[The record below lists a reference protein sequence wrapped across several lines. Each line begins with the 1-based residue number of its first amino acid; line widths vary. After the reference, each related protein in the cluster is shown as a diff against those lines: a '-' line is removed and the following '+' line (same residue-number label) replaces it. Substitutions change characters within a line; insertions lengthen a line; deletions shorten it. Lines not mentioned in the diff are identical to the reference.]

1 MRTAMNFRYGL
12 LQGFYWAAFCTVFSF
27 YIPLFES
34 FGYDT
39 FTCGIIA
46 MCSTAALALA
56 QPLWGVLCDRSK
68 KIKPILTAALLCG
81 IAGSV
86 LLRYSGKSVFFTI
99 PAVVV
104 LSSTTQSLMYI
115 FDTWSIRLRI
125 DGAKISFG
133 FTRSFGSAFYAIT
146 AALFGMALD
155 RFGMGIMTPVFI
167 VLSLIVIF
175 LTFTIREP
183 SVRNAGAKPDD
194 KDSFA
199 AGAKKL
205 LKNKAYL
212 SLLLAVFFV
221 FFGSSGSMLFLA
233 IRISDLGGGNSEYG
247 LALFIMAMSEVP
259 ALLSYKKLAPRFSNR
274 TLLCIAMFFMILK
287 ISAVALSPRVWM
299 IVALMIL
306 QAPSYGIY
314 LSSIANYVPEIVERR
329 TVFTAQTII
338 ASIVSGLAGI
348 CSNLF
353 MGAAATAIGLQ
364 PALCL
369 MIAFPAAGLLI
380 FSLSKFFIK
389 KPSAADPARTE

>member
-1 MRTAMNFRYGL
+1 MNFRYGL
-12 LQGFYWAAFCTVFSF
+12 LQGFYWAAFCVVFSF

-39 FTCGIIA
+39 FTCGVIA

-68 KIKPILTAALLCG
+68 KIKPILAAALLCG

-86 LLRYSGKSVFFTI
+86 LLRYSGKSVFNTVI
-99 PAVVV
+99 AVVV

-115 FDTWSIRLRI
+115 FDTWSIRLKI

-133 FTRSFGSAFYAIT
+133 LTRSFGSAFYATT
-146 AALFGMALD
+146 AALFGAALD

-167 VLSLIVIF
+167 VLSLIVIA
-175 LTFTIREP
+175 LILTIREP
-183 SVRNAGAKPDD
+183 SARNAHPRQEDN
-194 KDSFA
+194 DSFA
-199 AGAKKL
+199 TGVKKL
-205 LKNKAYL
+205 LKNRAYL

-221 FFGSSGSMLFLA
+221 FFGSSGSMLFLSV
-233 IRISDLGGGNSEYG
+233 RISDLGGGNGDYG

-259 ALLSYKKLAPRFSNR
+259 ALLSYKKLAPRFSNYS
-274 TLLCIAMFFMILK
+274 LLCISMFFMVLK

-299 IVALMIL
+299 IVALMTL

-329 TVFTAQTII
+329 TVFTAQTVI
-338 ASIVSGLAGI
+338 AAIVSGLAGI

-353 MGAAATAIGLQ
+353 MGAAATAIGLR

-369 MIAFPAAGLLI
+369 MIAFPAVGLLI
-380 FSLSKFFIK
+380 FCLSKFLVK
-389 KPSAADPARTE
+389 KPSAPVPARTE